1 MSLLYVWNRSIF
13 VWFIFCRKYH
23 FTSVPIA
30 AKWSKRRKEGTT
42 IYRNQLNC
50 EIKILVALIGVTTE
64 AWSSVLI
71 RLVPHVDK
79 APLPLRIWRLVT
91 SNFLQVENPTHPT
104 AHAPERASV
113 YILGQ
118 FRTPKREMNMYWKL
132 RRFAVLS
139 FRYKA
144 FQILLLL
151 VISILII
158 FSMWFILMWTF
169 VSVQIAQVVAL

>member
-1 MSLLYVWNRSIF
+1 MTNIFFTWGRFDQLTNSGTFWLGDVLTVIPILY
-13 VWFIFCRKYH
+13 
-23 FTSVPIA
+23 
-30 AKWSKRRKEGTT
+30 
-42 IYRNQLNC
+42 
-50 EIKILVALIGVTTE
+50 
-64 AWSSVLI
+64 

-132 RRFAVLS
+132 WRFAVLS

-169 VSVQIAQVVAL
+169 DGVCPNSASGSTLA

>member
-1 MSLLYVWNRSIF
+1 MGITQPLALLF
-13 VWFIFCRKYH
+13 K
-23 FTSVPIA
+23 
-30 AKWSKRRKEGTT
+30 
-42 IYRNQLNC
+42 L
-50 EIKILVALIGVTTE
+50 LVIE
-64 AWSSVLI
+64 KNPSVLWLKYDFNI
-71 RLVPHVDK
+71 NKTGIFAIHFYFLYFFNFNDDHDIFFNSRIRFLVRSRLVPRIDSIYRLVPHVDK

-118 FRTPKREMNMYWKL
+118 FRTSKWEMNMYWKL
-132 RRFAVLS
+132 RRFAALS

-158 FSMWFILMWTF
+158 FSMSLDFDIIF
-169 VSVQIAQVVAL
+169 